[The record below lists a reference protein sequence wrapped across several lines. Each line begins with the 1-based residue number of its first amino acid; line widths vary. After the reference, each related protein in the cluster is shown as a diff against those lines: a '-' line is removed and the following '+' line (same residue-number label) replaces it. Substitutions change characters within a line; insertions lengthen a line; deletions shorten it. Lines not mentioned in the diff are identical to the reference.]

1 MISLL
6 NIIQCVLLSLATIVP
21 LLLTIAFYTIG
32 ERKAMGSIQ
41 RRKGPNVVG
50 FWGLL
55 QPIADGLKL
64 IIKEIIIPRKAI
76 IPVYI
81 MAPILTFG
89 LSLLNWAV
97 IPFNFGNCYADINLG
112 ILYLLSLSGI
122 SVYGVIL
129 SGWAS
134 NSRYSL
140 LGGLRA
146 VSQMISYEIVISLSI
161 LPIVMITGTLNL
173 TDIIYFQII
182 SIYNVIPFFPL
193 SLILFIAI
201 LAETNRAPFDL
212 PEAEAEIV
220 AGYNLEYSGI
230 LFAMFFLGE
239 YGNMIIMSS
248 LIVILFFGGWDLPYK
263 ELNEFSCIIYA
274 FKVVMI
280 AYLFVLVRAL
290 LPRYRFDQLMQLGW
304 KSMLPLALG
313 FFIFYSSFIVGFN
326 ISCDCQKLFFFD
338 DVNLYRI
345 LIC

>member
-1 MISLL
+1 
-6 NIIQCVLLSLATIVP
+6 
-21 LLLTIAFYTIG
+21 
-32 ERKAMGSIQ
+32 MGSIQ

-64 IIKEIIIPRKAI
+64 IIKEILIPRKAN
-76 IPVYI
+76 IPVYLL
-81 MAPILTFG
+81 APILTFG
-89 LSLLNWAV
+89 LSLMNWAV
-97 IPFNFGNCYADINLG
+97 IPFNFGVVYADINMG
-112 ILYLLSLSGI
+112 VLYLLALSGI
-122 SVYGVIL
+122 GVYGVIL

-134 NSRYSL
+134 NSKYSL

-146 VSQMISYEIVISLSI
+146 AAQMISYEIVISLGI
-161 LPIVMITGTLNL
+161 FPVIMLTGTLNL
-173 TDIIYFQII
+173 TEIIFFQASNIWNI
-182 SIYNVIPFFPL
+182 VPLFPL

-248 LIVILFFGGWDLPYK
+248 MIVIFFLGGWSLFIVDQLLY
-263 ELNEFSCIIYA
+263 SGIIFA
-274 FKVVMI
+274 IKTVFI

-290 LPRYRFDQLMQLGW
+290 LPRYRFDQLMQLSW
-304 KSMLPLALG
+304 KTMLPISLG
-313 FFIFYSSFIVGFN
+313 FFVFSSSILMGFN
-326 ISCDCQKLFFFD
+326 ILPDNSLIYSDSS
-338 DVNLYRI
+338 NIYRLYIAPSQVSPLYWSRGWFLKWDAI
-345 LIC
+345 VYLHYNYTI